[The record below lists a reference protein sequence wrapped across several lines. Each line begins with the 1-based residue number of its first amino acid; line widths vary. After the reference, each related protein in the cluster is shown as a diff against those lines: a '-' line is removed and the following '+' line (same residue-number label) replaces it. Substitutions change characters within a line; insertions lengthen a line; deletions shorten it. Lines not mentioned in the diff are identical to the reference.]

1 MNAVSGAF
9 YRTRAAGR
17 LPWRISSRRL
27 LIWSSLALVC
37 VAAIS
42 ALLLMNGI
50 DRQLRDVTRSYAVRT
65 AASELG
71 YTLSQAEASQR
82 GFLLTQDT
90 RFIEQYEL
98 ALSSVD
104 DRVAALLAMTE
115 DDPYQGARMRS
126 IMGDIAGRV
135 AEMARAVELVQTRR
149 SDEAQSLTETGM
161 GARLMAEVNQ
171 TLDRFMAEEDRELA
185 ARNKAIDLSRLA
197 MVVALIAA
205 LGAAVILAYSLL
217 TRTQRQVSDLSVR
230 QMGLLSQNEAL
241 EAEIAART
249 RDIEEARAHAE
260 RERQRVETLLQDTN
274 HRIGNSLATVS
285 SLLAL
290 QMLRSP
296 SQDVQAALEAARLR
310 VHAIASAHRRLR
322 LGGDLDTAQADDFL
336 QAVLDD
342 IAATQTVGRRVS
354 IRGSIEPIE
363 VAARDATTIG
373 ILAAELV
380 TNALKHAFADGR
392 SGTIAVR
399 LFRDGAG
406 VATLEVTDDGV
417 GMADGAAQKDG
428 GLGSTIVRQLSG
440 QFGGQPRYT
449 NTEQGGLSVV
459 IPLPSLGRSLTVPTI
474 AEK

>member
-1 MNAVSGAF
+1 MSAVS
-9 YRTRAAGR
+9 AALERSKEASPR

-27 LIWSSLALVC
+27 IVWSSLALVC
-37 VAAIS
+37 LAATA
-42 ALLLMNGI
+42 ALLLMSGI
-50 DRQLRDVTRSYAVRT
+50 DRQLRDVTQSYAVRT

-71 YTLSQAEASQR
+71 YALSQAEASQR
-82 GFLLTQDT
+82 GFLLTQDR

-98 ALSSVD
+98 SVTEID
-104 DRVAALLAMTE
+104 ERVATLLEITE
-115 DDPYQGARMRS
+115 SDPYQGAKMRS
-126 IMGDIAGRV
+126 VMGDISGRM

-149 SDEAQSLTETGM
+149 PDEAQSLTATGI
-161 GARLMAEVNQ
+161 GARLMAEVNE
-171 TLDRFMAEEDRELA
+171 TLDRFIAQEDRELA
-185 ARNKAIDLSRLA
+185 ARNKAIDVSRA
-197 MVVALIAA
+197 GMAAALISA
-205 LGAAVILAYSLL
+205 LSAAVVLAYTLL
-217 TRTQRQVSDLSVR
+217 MRTQRQVSDLSVR
-230 QMGLLSQNEAL
+230 QLGLVSQNEAL

-249 RDIEEARAHAE
+249 HDIEEARAHAE

-296 SQDVQAALEAARLR
+296 SPDVQAALEAARLR

-354 IRGSIEPIE
+354 IRGHIEPIE

-373 ILAAELV
+373 ILTAELV
-380 TNALKHAFADGR
+380 TNALKHAFEDGR
-392 SGTIAVR
+392 SGNIAVR
-399 LFRDGAG
+399 LFRDAAG
-406 VATLEVTDDGV
+406 VATLEVMDDGI
-417 GMADGAAQKDG
+417 GTADGVAQNDS

-440 QFGGQPRYT
+440 QFGGQPCYT
-449 NTEQGGLSVV
+449 NTEQGGLSVL
-459 IPLPSLGRSLTVPTI
+459 IPLPGLGRSVCPSVT
-474 AEK
+474 ER